1 MQWDEAAIVEVLREA
16 DSVYLQTN
24 SRALNEADAVALA
37 KLIKADGDAAGVILG
52 EAIEYVLRG
61 DSTMRGHIFT
71 ETSVFLGANNSII
84 FLPAYPDV
92 GRTTVDGVHYVR
104 IEGVNRRADESEFAH
119 DPVFGFKSSTMV
131 DFVAE
136 KSERTG
142 IHFSLKDVRE
152 GAETLAEK
160 FAAVAPGSVIVPDAL
175 ENSDIEIISDA
186 IKILRS
192 SSAPLIVRSAA
203 PLAASLAG
211 VRSTGLLSAPLK
223 SGKFATLLVAGSHT
237 EGATKQLAQIAA
249 RWGEPELINTAQAMA
264 NPSKAAES
272 AITHGREQLL
282 ERSFAIVTSERTRL
296 ESHNTL
302 EHGEKVMQAII
313 AAVQG
318 LCAYA
323 DVVVAKGGITS
334 AEVARA
340 GIGATKGWV
349 LGQILPGIS
358 VWTLNDRTGREL
370 MYVVVPGNVGD
381 PETLMKVL
389 EIVGVN

>member
-1 MQWDEAAIVEVLREA
+1 MAAIVEVLREA

-142 IHFSLKDVRE
+142 IDFSLTEVRE
-152 GAETLAEK
+152 GAQALAK
-160 FAAVAPGSVIVPDAL
+160 NFAAVAPGSVIVPDAQ

-186 IKILRS
+186 IKILRRS
-192 SSAPLIVRSAA
+192 NAPLIVRSAA

-249 RWGEPELINTAQAMA
+249 RWGEPELINTAQAMV

-272 AITHGREQLL
+272 AIAHGRDQLL

>member
-1 MQWDEAAIVEVLREA
+1 LQWDVASIVAVLQDA

-24 SRALNEADAVALA
+24 SRALNESDAVNLA
-37 KLIKADGDAAGVILG
+37 QHIKRDGDAAGVILG
-52 EAIEYVLRG
+52 EEIDYVLRG

-71 ETSVFLGANNSII
+71 ETSVFLGENNSIL

-104 IEGVNRRADESEFAH
+104 IEGVNKRADETEFAH
-119 DPVFGFKSSTMV
+119 DPVFSFKTSTMV
-131 DFVAE
+131 DFVSE
-136 KSERTG
+136 KSELKG
-142 IHFSLKDVRE
+142 VYFSLDQVRE
-152 GAETLAEK
+152 GAQALAK
-160 FAAVAPGSVIVPDAL
+160 QFATVTPGSVIVPDAQD
-175 ENSDIEIISDA
+175 NSDIEIISEA
-186 IKILRS
+186 VKILRAES
-192 SSAPLIVRSAA
+192 SPLVVRSAA

-211 VRSTGLLSAPLK
+211 VRSSGLLSAPLK
-223 SGKFATLLVAGSHT
+223 SGNFSTLLVAGSHT

-249 RWGEPELINTAQAMA
+249 RWGEPEVINTELALID
-264 NPSKAAES
+264 PKSAARQVIS
-272 AITHGREQLL
+272 RGREKLT
-282 ERSFAIVTSERTRL
+282 ERSFAMVTSERNRSG
-296 ESHNTL
+296 EHNTL

-313 AAVQG
+313 ASVQE
-318 LCAYA
+318 LCTYA
-323 DVVVAKGGITS
+323 DVIVAKGGITS

-358 VWTLNDRTGREL
+358 VWTMNDQNGREL
-370 MYVVVPGNVGD
+370 LYVVVPGNVGD